1 MFKAIGAFL
10 APYKLF
16 IYVGL
21 ASCIVGAWVWDRHAQ
36 YNKGVAACELEQA
49 EAKANYW
56 EQRST
61 RLAEEGKIAL
71 EKEKVVGSR
80 VSTLDA
86 VRKREVEREAAKPI
100 ADSCLY
106 SDAELRELEELIRET
121 GEGSSVV
128 PANSNGSVQ

>member
-1 MFKAIGAFL
+1 MFTKLLGIL
-10 APYKLF
+10 SPYKLY
-16 IYVGL
+16 IYAAL
-21 ASCIVGAWVWDRHAQ
+21 AAMIVSGWMWDRHAQ

-61 RLAEEGKIAL
+61 RLVEEGKIAL

-128 PANSNGSVQ
+128 PTNSNGSVQ